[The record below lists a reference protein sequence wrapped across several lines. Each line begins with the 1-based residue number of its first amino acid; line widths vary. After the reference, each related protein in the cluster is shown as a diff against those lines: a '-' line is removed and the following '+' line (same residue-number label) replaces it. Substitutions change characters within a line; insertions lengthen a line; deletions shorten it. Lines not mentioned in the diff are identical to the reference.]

1 MNAHRPLK
9 RRWPPLAGRP
19 VHNQFK
25 IRRKRPDA
33 VSPRNLGGGTMLLE
47 GKNAIVTGGSQG
59 IGAAVSLELAR
70 EGANICLTYRK
81 HEAEALRYV
90 ETIKA
95 MGRKAMALQCDIAIF
110 GQAEAVVKATVE
122 ALGRIDILVNNAGM
136 NWDGVCWKMSEEQ
149 WDRVIEVNL
158 KGYFNFTRH
167 VAPLFKEQKSGKII
181 NVTSI
186 NGLRGKFGQTNY
198 SASKA
203 GIVGFTKALA
213 KELGAFGVNVNAVAP
228 GLIET
233 AMLQNA
239 EARDKIIDLAM
250 GESALKRVGQPE
262 DLANVVVFLAS
273 DKARHITGEV
283 IKVDGGQYI

>member
-1 MNAHRPLK
+1 
-9 RRWPPLAGRP
+9 
-19 VHNQFK
+19 
-25 IRRKRPDA
+25 
-33 VSPRNLGGGTMLLE
+33 MLLE

-59 IGAAVSLELAR
+59 IGTAASLELAK
-70 EGANICLTYRK
+70 EGANVCLTYRR
-81 HEAEALRYV
+81 HADEAKTVADQIE
-90 ETIKA
+90 K
-95 MGRKAMALQCDIAIF
+95 MGRKAICVACDIAVF
-110 GQAEAVVKATVE
+110 AEAEASVKAAVE
-122 ALGRIDILVNNAGM
+122 AFGRIDILVNNAGM

-149 WDRVIEVNL
+149 WDRVIAVNL

-167 VAPLFKEQKSGKII
+167 VAPLLKEQKYGKII

-186 NGLRGKFGQTNY
+186 NGMRGKFGQTNY

-203 GIVGFTKALA
+203 GIIGYTKAVA

-233 AMLQNA
+233 AMLKNS

-250 GESALKRVGQPE
+250 AEMALKRIGQPE
-262 DLANVVVFLAS
+262 DLASVIAFLAS
-273 DKARHITGEV
+273 DRARHITGEV